1 MGDHLRRG
9 GLVDRNESYPV
20 SEGWVCPVCGGV
32 NGPMVARCPCNGN
45 RDYGVTTSTSTS
57 AHKTCPH
64 EWCAGVEPGYYCRLC
79 GETRGWG
86 GFPISKGQ
94 MP

>member
-1 MGDHLRRG
+1 M
-9 GLVDRNESYPV
+9 

-45 RDYGVTTSTSTS
+45 ASYGTTTSASTD
-57 AHKTCPH
+57 AHKTCLH
-64 EWCAGVEPGYYCRLC
+64 EWCANNMSRMSGQYCRLC
-79 GETRGWG
+79 GATRPCEYPA
-86 GFPISKGQ
+86 GFSISK

>member
-1 MGDHLRRG
+1 M
-9 GLVDRNESYPV
+9 

-45 RDYGVTTSTSTS
+45 RNYGVTTSTST
-57 AHKTCPH
+57 AHVHDWDYSRK
-64 EWCAGVEPGYYCRLC
+64 GYGHRAVCRVC
-79 GETRGWG
+79 GRAMSPSPFG
-86 GFPISKGQ
+86 GFSISK